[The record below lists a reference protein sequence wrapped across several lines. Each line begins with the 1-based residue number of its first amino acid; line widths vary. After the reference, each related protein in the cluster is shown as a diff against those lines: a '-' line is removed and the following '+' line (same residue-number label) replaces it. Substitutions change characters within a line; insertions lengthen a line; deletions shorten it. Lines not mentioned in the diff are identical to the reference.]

1 MHRHHSI
8 NNLDCWL
15 PAVNAGLIGMSPL
28 MNKQFSSSIRQPFM
42 NPNDRRI
49 TLNVSGR
56 KFETWEK
63 TLQKYPE
70 TLLGSLDIDSYL
82 DREKAEYFF
91 DRDPIFFRHVLNF
104 YRKGKLHFSLDECG
118 YSYKD
123 ELKFF
128 RISHDKVE
136 LCCYEELDDACRRSP
151 NYKGTA
157 KINGKTCEPVKK
169 KARKERIWDVFE
181 NPLDSRMGKVI
192 FAVMGFAIVVSITTT
207 VMETLPCA
215 MNLTCAQ
222 LYPDEYFYVDA
233 VCVVIFTIE
242 YLIRLSVAPHR
253 WRFVK
258 NFQSIIDVV
267 SVLPFYVKLFMRSIG
282 AKGADGLVI
291 LKVLRVLRVVKM
303 ARHSK
308 RLQTLGGSIKNSSSE
323 LGFIL
328 FSFTLGV
335 IIFATVIYYCEK
347 DEPNTTFLSIPDG
360 MWYAIVTMTTLGYG
374 DMTPETTMGQL
385 MGSICCVIGTLVI
398 ALPVPILEMKMQL
411 IGQNQEPED
420 GEDEETRSIEEDQSP
435 NV

>member
-1 MHRHHSI
+1 MYHQESI

-15 PAVNAGLIGMSPL
+15 QVVNAGLIGMSPL
-28 MNKQFSSSIRQPFM
+28 MNKEFSSAIRQPFM
-42 NPNDRRI
+42 NQNDRRI
-49 TLNVSGR
+49 IINVSGR

-70 TLLGSLDIDSYL
+70 TLLGSLDISSYF
-82 DREKAEYFF
+82 DGDKCEYFF

-128 RISHDKVE
+128 RISEDNIE
-136 LCCYEELDDACRRSP
+136 LCCFEEIDEACKWSDARPTSNDRKCDCRPAKKISRS
-151 NYKGTA
+151 
-157 KINGKTCEPVKK
+157 EQ
-169 KARKERIWDVFE
+169 IWNLFE
-181 NPLDSRMGKVI
+181 NPYDSQLGKCI
-192 FAVMGFAIVVSITTT
+192 LAIMALAIVTSIITT
-207 VMETLPCA
+207 VMETLPCTF
-215 MNLTCAQ
+215 NLTCAQ
-222 LYPDEYFYVDA
+222 VYPDEYFYVDA
-233 VCVVIFTIE
+233 VCVFIFTSE
-242 YLIRLSVAPHR
+242 YLIRLFVAPDR

-258 NFQSIIDVV
+258 NFQSIVDVA
-267 SVLPFYVKLFMRSIG
+267 SVLPFYVKLFMRSVG

-291 LKVLRVLRVVKM
+291 LKVLRVLRVIKM

-347 DEPNTTFLSIPDG
+347 DEPNTVFLSIPDG
-360 MWYAIVTMTTLGYG
+360 MWYAIVTMTTLG
-374 DMTPETTMGQL
+374 
-385 MGSICCVIGTLVI
+385 
-398 ALPVPILEMKMQL
+398 
-411 IGQNQEPED
+411 
-420 GEDEETRSIEEDQSP
+420 
-435 NV
+435 